1 MPEVKVIVVADDDD
15 QARADGVPPG
25 IIAMLGPSTILTS
38 NDSLRVYV
46 RTSHFKAMQSG
57 HEITSKK

>member
-1 MPEVKVIVVADDDD
+1 MPEVKVIVVADDDA

-25 IIAMLGPSTILTS
+25 IIAMLGPNSILTS

-46 RTSHFKAMQSG
+46 RTSHFKAMAHG
-57 HEITSKK
+57 NETTKKK